1 MRKFRGSR
9 IMLALLGA
17 VTAGLAAMPAIAQAD
32 GVTLPLAAITGTSPC
47 SDPVLTQ
54 ALLGFGDANLYAL
67 APGQSVDSFDGTG
80 WTLLGNASIVGTDL
94 FDGST
99 GQVLDLPSGSAAI
112 SPDVCV
118 NSTFQSARVMVRDLS
133 GSDNVSFYAVYPH
146 EHGHGSKSHRHGHGS
161 DSSWGTSQD
170 VDGSPSASDGWA
182 LSDPFK
188 LAPGSATGWQVAR
201 FAFVAGGQGNESQ
214 LYDFYLDPYSRG

>member
-17 VTAGLAAMPAIAQAD
+17 VTAGLAAVPAIAQAD
-32 GVTLPLAAITGTSPC
+32 GVPLPLAAVTSTLSC

-54 ALLGFGDANLYAL
+54 ALLGFGDANLYSL

-80 WTLLGNASIVGTDL
+80 WTLLGNASIVATDL
-94 FDGST
+94 FDGSA

-112 SPDVCV
+112 SPEVCV
-118 NSTFQSARVMVRDLS
+118 NSTYRTARVMVHDLS
-133 GSDNVSFYAVYPH
+133 GSDNVSFYAGYP
-146 EHGHGSKSHRHGHGS
+146 HRHGQGS
-161 DSSWGTSQD
+161 SYSWTTSQV
-170 VDGSPSASDGWA
+170 VDGSPSASDGWG
-182 LSDPFK
+182 LSDSFN